1 MTEERNLSGAVA
13 VAPKVART
21 QKVAWWL
28 MVVGV
33 VLGAIS
39 SRLLFAEPLLM
50 LVAFLMLGKVASNHV
65 VELACKRM
73 VWVQAV
79 IAVALL
85 ALSLMW
91 IDLGE
96 GDMLAMDWAVALLW
110 GVNVW
115 CYAAIARSQT
125 LSDENLGWLNVIA
138 TLLIVRIA
146 SVAFGFLNFYEAY
159 RVIHIAWAVVL
170 IIAWKKVLSS
180 EAFAGAGLT
189 IATIEPR
196 EAFKVFT
203 KYTILCLVPVVVAAL
218 VLLFE

>member
-28 MVVGV
+28 MLAGV

-85 ALSLMW
+85 SLSLMW

-96 GDMLAMDWAVALLW
+96 GDMLAVDWAVALLW

-115 CYAAIARSQT
+115 CYAAIARSKT

-138 TLLIVRIA
+138 TLLIVRIV

-159 RVIHIAWAVVL
+159 RIIHIAWAVV
-170 IIAWKKVLSS
+170 IVIAWKRVLSS
-180 EAFAGAGLT
+180 EAFVGAELT
-189 IATIEPR
+189 PTTIEPR
-196 EAFKVFT
+196 EAFRVFT
-203 KYTILCLVPVVVAAL
+203 KYTILCLVPVVIAAL

>member
-1 MTEERNLSGAVA
+1 MNEEMNLTNEVA
-13 VAPKVART
+13 VGTPVVRT

-28 MVVGV
+28 LLAGV
-33 VLGAIS
+33 VLGALS
-39 SRLLFAEPLLM
+39 QRLLFMEPLLSM
-50 LVAFLMLGKVASNHV
+50 VAFLMLRKVASNHV
-65 VELACKRM
+65 VELVCKRL

-79 IAVALL
+79 IAIVLL

-96 GDMLAMDWAVALLW
+96 GDMLAADFAVALLW
-110 GVNVW
+110 GASVW
-115 CYAAIARSQT
+115 CYAALARSKM

-146 SVAFGFLNFYEAY
+146 SLAFGYLNFYEAY
-159 RVIHIAWAVVL
+159 SIIHFAWAVV
-170 IIAWKKVLSS
+170 IVVAWRSVLRS
-180 EAFAGAGLT
+180 EAFAGKDLVPT
-189 IATIEPR
+189 TVLPR

-203 KYTILCLVPVVVAAL
+203 KYTILCLVPIVVAAL

>member
-28 MVVGV
+28 MLAGV
-33 VLGAIS
+33 VLGTIS

-85 ALSLMW
+85 SLSLMW

-96 GDMLAMDWAVALLW
+96 GDMLSVDWAVALLW

-115 CYAAIARSQT
+115 CYAAIARSKT

-138 TLLIVRIA
+138 ALLIVRIV

-159 RVIHIAWAVVL
+159 RIIHIAWAVVI
-170 IIAWKKVLSS
+170 IIAWKRVLSS
-180 EAFAGAGLT
+180 EAFVGAELT
-189 IATIEPR
+189 PTTIEPR
-196 EAFKVFT
+196 EAFRVFT
-203 KYTILCLVPVVVAAL
+203 KYTILCLVPVVIAAL
-218 VLLFE
+218 VLFFE

>member
-1 MTEERNLSGAVA
+1 MTEDRNLSGAVA

-28 MVVGV
+28 MLAGV

-39 SRLLFAEPLLM
+39 SRLLFMEPLLM

-79 IAVALL
+79 ITIALL
-85 ALSLMW
+85 VLSLMW

-96 GDMLAMDWAVALLW
+96 GDMLAVDWAVALLW

-115 CYAAIARSQT
+115 CYAAIARSKT

-138 TLLIVRIA
+138 TLLIVRIV

-159 RVIHIAWAVVL
+159 RIIHIAWAVVI
-170 IIAWKKVLSS
+170 IIAWKRVLSS
-180 EAFAGAGLT
+180 EAFVGAELT
-189 IATIEPR
+189 PTTIEPR
-196 EAFKVFT
+196 EAFRVFT
-203 KYTILCLVPVVVAAL
+203 KYTILCLVPVVIAAL

>member
-1 MTEERNLSGAVA
+1 MNEEMNLTNEVA
-13 VAPKVART
+13 VGTPVVRT

-28 MVVGV
+28 LLAGV
-33 VLGAIS
+33 VLGALS
-39 SRLLFAEPLLM
+39 QRLLFMEPLLSM
-50 LVAFLMLGKVASNHV
+50 VAFLMLRKVASNHV
-65 VELACKRM
+65 VELVCKRL

-79 IAVALL
+79 IAIVLL

-96 GDMLAMDWAVALLW
+96 GDMLAADFAVALLW

-115 CYAAIARSQT
+115 CYAAIARSKM
-125 LSDENLGWLNVIA
+125 LSDENFGWLNVIA

-146 SVAFGFLNFYEAY
+146 SLAFGYLNFYEAY
-159 RVIHIAWAVVL
+159 SIIHFAWAVV
-170 IIAWKKVLSS
+170 IVVAWRSVLRS
-180 EAFAGAGLT
+180 EAFAGKDLVPT
-189 IATIEPR
+189 TVLPR

-203 KYTILCLVPVVVAAL
+203 KYTILCLVPIVVAAL

>member
-28 MVVGV
+28 MLAGV
-33 VLGAIS
+33 VLGTIS

-73 VWVQAV
+73 AWVQAV
-79 IAVALL
+79 ITVALL
-85 ALSLMW
+85 SLSLMW

-96 GDMLAMDWAVALLW
+96 GDMLAVDWAVALLW

-115 CYAAIARSQT
+115 CYAAIARSKT
-125 LSDENLGWLNVIA
+125 LSDVNLGWLNVIA
-138 TLLIVRIA
+138 TLLIVRIV

-159 RVIHIAWAVVL
+159 RIIHIAWAVVI
-170 IIAWKKVLSS
+170 IIAWKRVLSS
-180 EAFAGAGLT
+180 EAFVGAELT
-189 IATIEPR
+189 PTTIEPR

-203 KYTILCLVPVVVAAL
+203 KYTILCLVPVVIAAL

>member
-1 MTEERNLSGAVA
+1 MTEDRNLSGAVA

-28 MVVGV
+28 MLAGV

-39 SRLLFAEPLLM
+39 SRLFFAEPLLM

-96 GDMLAMDWAVALLW
+96 GDMLAVDWAVALLW

-115 CYAAIARSQT
+115 CYAAIARSKT
-125 LSDENLGWLNVIA
+125 LSDENIGWLNVIA
-138 TLLIVRIA
+138 TLLIVRIV

-159 RVIHIAWAVVL
+159 RIIYIAWAVVI
-170 IIAWKKVLSS
+170 IIAWKRVLSS
-180 EAFAGAGLT
+180 EAFVGAELT
-189 IATIEPR
+189 PTTIEPR
-196 EAFKVFT
+196 EAFRVFT
-203 KYTILCLVPVVVAAL
+203 KYTILCLVPVVIAAL

>member
-28 MVVGV
+28 ILAGV

-85 ALSLMW
+85 SLSLMW

-96 GDMLAMDWAVALLW
+96 GDMLAVDWAVALLW

-115 CYAAIARSQT
+115 CYAAIARSKT

-138 TLLIVRIA
+138 TLLIVRIV

-159 RVIHIAWAVVL
+159 RIIHIAWAVVI
-170 IIAWKKVLSS
+170 IIAWKRVLSS
-180 EAFAGAGLT
+180 EAFVGAELT
-189 IATIEPR
+189 PTTIEPR
-196 EAFKVFT
+196 EAFRVFT
-203 KYTILCLVPVVVAAL
+203 KYTILCLVPVVIAAL
-218 VLLFE
+218 ALLFE